1 MAKYGL
7 CSHVVTN
14 GIYDKK
20 CSHICNHTNHIFDLE
35 SVNKIMWTLIRLSYQ
50 NWNNTMSKCV
60 FEDCVNNYKFMAFV
74 ITHENMATNSNICVV
89 NATCHKIGTN
99 CKCYL

>member
-1 MAKYGL
+1 MTMLNRIAIMKTLVTFMIKAMERTNGRNNMAKYGL

-35 SVNKIMWTLIRLSYQ
+35 SVNKIM
-50 NWNNTMSKCV
+50 
-60 FEDCVNNYKFMAFV
+60 
-74 ITHENMATNSNICVV
+74 
-89 NATCHKIGTN
+89 
-99 CKCYL
+99 